1 MKTKFLVLVLVV
13 ACCGMPCAASAVHL
27 TGNFSADFLGSASAN
42 QSVAALA
49 LGSQPLFWGVGWEVI
64 LGKVGFGGDYMVSF
78 LRDSTTQWWLDWYA
92 PALYISY
99 HPIGANSFLDPFF
112 EIGVGSAGRVMLAR
126 RPPAGSPNLSLALF
140 PFVAAG
146 LSLDLDGLLL
156 GAKLAYTPS
165 ISPIP
170 ATEIPR
176 YPLGSFQVTVSA
188 GIALGWPDPWG
199 ARTAGARRSRP

>member
-1 MKTKFLVLVLVV
+1 VKTKILVLVLAV
-13 ACCGMPCAASAVHL
+13 ACFGMPCAASAVHL
-27 TGNFSADFLGSASAN
+27 TGNFSADFLGSASAS

-49 LGSQPLFWGVGWEVI
+49 IGSQPLFWGVGWEVI
-64 LGKVGFGGDYMVSF
+64 IGKVGFGGDYMVSF
-78 LRDSTTQWWLDWYA
+78 FRDSTPQWWLDWYA

-99 HPIGANSFLDPFF
+99 HPIGANSSLDPFF
-112 EIGVGSAGRVMLAR
+112 EAGVGSAGQVMLAR
-126 RPPAGSPNLSLALF
+126 RPPVGSTNLSLALF

-156 GAKLAYTPS
+156 GAKLAYTPA

-176 YPLGSFQVTVSA
+176 YPLGSLQVTVTA
-188 GIALGWPDPWG
+188 GISLGWPDQWG
-199 ARTAGARRSRP
+199 ARSASARHLRP